1 MASVAHVSFVGG
13 GIFLPDHGPSDRR
26 TLIDY
31 VERLAGSKPKVQI
44 LLENQRWLVQPCNYA
59 CCACC
64 GYACNV
70 SCREASNETD
80 AFCLK
85 CALGRHSTRR
95 KKTAEAL
102 APRHLTLSS
111 ARA

>member
-1 MASVAHVSFVGG
+1 MAAVAHVSFAGG
-13 GIFLPDHGPSDRR
+13 GVFLPDHGPGDRR

-31 VERLAGSKPKVQI
+31 VGRLANSKPKVQI
-44 LLENQRWLVQPCNYA
+44 LLENQRWLAQPCNHV

-64 GYACNV
+64 GYACDV

-80 AFCLK
+80 AFCLT

-95 KKTAEAL
+95 KTAEAL
-102 APRHLTLSS
+102 ALDT
-111 ARA
+111 